1 LEYYLKYNDT
11 LKPIKI
17 PEKAEVTVLEPKSFS
32 ARNSTIE
39 LLERSLESARFKER
53 LRKKNPASVAIA
65 IQDIIKPVPIA
76 SVLPRIIEQLTQ
88 ILPHLNASSITIIL
102 ASRPHPESILEG
114 SDNTLISFVLNNCN
128 VVFHDAHDAPMKDFG
143 ATSRGTPV
151 KINAAFGEADFKM
164 VVGLIEPHQFFGF
177 TGGVKE
183 AVIGCGSEDSIKHNH
198 DLINQ
203 MPVDESLFGKTP
215 MREDIDEAGRL
226 IGIDFAVDLV
236 LNADCQVVHV
246 FSGDVED
253 VFHQGMEACQTIF
266 GIEPGKKFDLVLAT
280 CADASDDLGFYRAQK
295 IFSLVSHITKKGG
308 KILLLAALH
317 KGLGE
322 DVYFDYVCPST
333 DPAAII
339 EAFINFWHAMGA
351 LPADRFG
358 GMLLDCKGLNISNL
372 DNGIMKHCHL
382 RAADPSSI
390 MAEWVDD
397 FRGIPEVAVIPRGA
411 STYFF

>member
-1 LEYYLKYNDT
+1 MKYKDA
-11 LKPIKI
+11 LKPVRI
-17 PEKAEVTVLEPKSFS
+17 PEEAKATLLEPRSIS
-32 ARNSTIE
+32 AKHTPME
-39 LLERSLESARFKER
+39 LLKRSLAKER
-53 LRKKNPASVAIA
+53 FTDRLKCKNPSSVAIA
-65 IQDIIKPVPIA
+65 VQNITQPVPTTA
-76 SVLPRIIEQLTQ
+76 FLQHIIFQLTQ
-88 ILPHLNASSITIIL
+88 ALPGLDASSITIIL
-102 ASRPHPESILEG
+102 ATGFHPESALKAAE
-114 SDNTLISFVLNNCN
+114 SEMPSFIMNHCN
-128 VVFHDAHDAPMKDFG
+128 VLIHDLHDARMKDFG
-143 ATSRGTPV
+143 PTSRGTPV

-226 IGIDFAVDLV
+226 IGIDFAVDFV

-253 VFHQGMEACQTIF
+253 VFHHGMEACQTIF
-266 GIEPGKKFDLVLAT
+266 GIEPGKKFDLVLAA

-295 IFSLVSHITKKGG
+295 IFSLVSQITKKGG

-322 DVYFDYVCPST
+322 DVYFDYVCPSA
-333 DPAAII
+333 DPAAIK
-339 EAFINFWHAMGA
+339 EEFIDFWHAMGA